1 MSAARA
7 LPLFLALLAAC
18 GTPGSTS
25 VYAGVGY
32 YNSWGWGP
40 CCYPVGVAGPP
51 VVVAPPPG
59 GRPPPNAGPRPTPPI
74 ANAPPPPR
82 PSAAPRPA
90 APRGGGGRRR

>member
-51 VVVAPPPG
+51 VVVAPPP
-59 GRPPPNAGPRPTPPI
+59 
-74 ANAPPPPR
+74 PR